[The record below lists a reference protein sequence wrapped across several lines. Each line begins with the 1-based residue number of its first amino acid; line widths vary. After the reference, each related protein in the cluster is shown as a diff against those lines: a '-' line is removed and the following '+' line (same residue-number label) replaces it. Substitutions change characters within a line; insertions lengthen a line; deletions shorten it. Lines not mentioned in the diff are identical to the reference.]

1 NSAPVSTS
9 TELSVRLT
17 PGLAGFSNSISTRNV
32 PISFGIVAPEGT
44 PSSTIAVR
52 TVSIAFCRIPNLQSL
67 TVRVK
72 LPGMRSAAVGL
83 LLCPALLAGQEHQ
96 RVDIGGRHLDVSRMG
111 AGAPTI
117 VFEVGLADSLNTWLP
132 VATAAAEL
140 TSVVLYSRAGF
151 GRSDPSSPSPD
162 GYGARHA
169 ASDLHELLRRL
180 ALRPPFVLVGRSY
193 GGLLVRLYTSL
204 YPSDVAGLVLVDGTH
219 ERQVKEF
226 GRIDSTYPAAF
237 RASFDSVLKTVPPG
251 AEAEEIRETVRI
263 QAAGAVEGMA
273 PLPDI
278 PLAVLTSMKSDSN
291 ASYVN

>member
-1 NSAPVSTS
+1 
-9 TELSVRLT
+9 
-17 PGLAGFSNSISTRNV
+17 
-32 PISFGIVAPEGT
+32 
-44 PSSTIAVR
+44 
-52 TVSIAFCRIPNLQSL
+52 
-67 TVRVK
+67 
-72 LPGMRSAAVGL
+72 M
-83 LLCPALLAGQEHQ
+83 
-96 RVDIGGRHLDVSRMG
+96 DIGGRHLDVSRMG

-140 TSVVLYSRAGF
+140 TSVDLYSRAGF
-151 GRSDPSSPSPD
+151 GRSDPSPPSPD

-226 GRIDSTYPAAF
+226 GRIDSTYPGAF
-237 RASFDSVLKTVPPG
+237 RASFDSVLKTLPPG

-263 QAAGAVEGMA
+263 QAEGAVEGMA

-291 ASYVN
+291 ATYVNGTARGHEVWRALHEEWFRRSRNAIHIETTRSGHDIQATEPGLVLQAIRFVLDRVRAR

>member
-1 NSAPVSTS
+1 
-9 TELSVRLT
+9 
-17 PGLAGFSNSISTRNV
+17 
-32 PISFGIVAPEGT
+32 
-44 PSSTIAVR
+44 
-52 TVSIAFCRIPNLQSL
+52 
-67 TVRVK
+67 
-72 LPGMRSAAVGL
+72 M
-83 LLCPALLAGQEHQ
+83 
-96 RVDIGGRHLDVSRMG
+96 DIGGRHLDVSRMG

-151 GRSDPSSPSPD
+151 GRSDPSPPSPD

-226 GRIDSTYPAAF
+226 GRIDSTYPGAF
-237 RASFDSVLKTVPPG
+237 RAYFDSVLKTLPPG

-278 PLAVLTSMKSDSN
+278 PLAVLTSMRSDSN
-291 ASYVN
+291 ASYVNGTARGHEVWRALHEEWFRRSRSAIHIETTHSGHDIQTTEPGLVLQAIGFVLDRVRAR

>member
-1 NSAPVSTS
+1 
-9 TELSVRLT
+9 
-17 PGLAGFSNSISTRNV
+17 
-32 PISFGIVAPEGT
+32 
-44 PSSTIAVR
+44 
-52 TVSIAFCRIPNLQSL
+52 
-67 TVRVK
+67 
-72 LPGMRSAAVGL
+72 M
-83 LLCPALLAGQEHQ
+83 
-96 RVDIGGRHLDVSRMG
+96 DIGGRHLDVARMG

-140 TSVVLYSRAGF
+140 TSVVVYSRAGF
-151 GRSDPSSPSPD
+151 GRSDPSPD

-169 ASDLHELLRRL
+169 ASDLHELLHRL
-180 ALRPPFVLVGRSY
+180 GGAVRPPFILVGRSY

-237 RASFDSVLKTVPPG
+237 RASFDSVLKTVPPPAG
-251 AEAEEIRETVRI
+251 AQAEEIRETVRI
-263 QAAGAVEGMA
+263 QAAGTVEGMA

-291 ASYVN
+291 AAYVNGTARGHEVWRALHEEWFRRSRNAIHIATTRSGHDIQATEPGLVLQAIRFVLDRVRAR